1 MQPAMPNVS
10 LNLILD
16 QVAKDKGVE
25 RSVLVRTLE
34 QAIHQAALKT
44 FGLTR
49 NIEATYN
56 EEKGIVEVFQTL
68 TVVDVFSEN
77 PDEKVN
83 QISLEAAKAKGIEA
97 EPGDELLFQI
107 FYREEEAEEA
117 QVQDE
122 RYGDILGLKTYRR
135 GFGRIAAQTAK
146 QVIIQ
151 RTRDAE
157 RENVFNDY
165 KDRKNEIVSGI
176 ALRFERG
183 NIIVNLGRAEAVLP
197 VREQTPRESYR
208 AGDRVQAFV
217 VDVLRESKGPQIVL
231 SRGSPELVRKLF
243 EMEVPEIAEGVV
255 VIEAIAREAGGRTK
269 IAVASRD
276 QDVDPVGACVGM
288 KGSRVQA
295 VVQELRGEK
304 IDIVPWDEDPARFV
318 CNALQP
324 AEVSRVLLDEQNKAM
339 EIIVPDD
346 QLSLA
351 IGRRGQNV
359 RLAAQLTGWKLD
371 INSESRVKELR
382 EFATRSLTALGL
394 PEATVDLLYAHGFR
408 SAKDFANASSE
419 VLLQMP
425 GITPD
430 NVERFLDLA
439 RGQIGKDDEELARL
453 DREREEARAAEA
465 RRHPSELTQTERLLR
480 VRGISDRNI
489 EQMATAGYRTV
500 EDIHNEP
507 DVIKFGEATG
517 LGVKKGKQVK
527 AAVDHYLQ
535 EETRLKAEMDAKK
548 SAETPAPTQA
558 PASA

>member
-1 MQPAMPNVS
+1 MAAPSPQMPIVN
-10 LNLILD
+10 LNMILD
-16 QVAKDKGVE
+16 QVAKDKGIE
-25 RSVLVRTLE
+25 RSVLIDTL
-34 QAIHQAALKT
+34 QSAISQAAKRH
-44 FGLTR
+44 FGPDR
-49 NIEATYN
+49 AIEATYN
-56 EEKGIVEVFQTL
+56 EDKGVVEVFQTL
-68 TVVDVFSEN
+68 TVVERVEIED
-77 PDEKVN
+77 PIKCVN
-83 QISLEAAKAKGIEA
+83 QISLDDAGKKGIEA
-97 EPGDELLFQI
+97 EIGDELLFQI
-107 FYREEEAEEA
+107 FYRPEDTEEAR
-117 QVQDE
+117 VQDE
-122 RYGDILGLKTYRR
+122 RYGDILHLKTFRKE
-135 GFGRIAAQTAK
+135 FGRIAAQTAK

-151 RTRDAE
+151 RIRDAE
-157 RENVFNDY
+157 RENIFNEY
-165 KDRKNEIVSGI
+165 KDRKDEIVSGV

-183 NIIVNLGRAEAVLP
+183 NIIVDLGRAEAVLP
-197 VREQTPRESYR
+197 VREQIPRETYR

-255 VIEAIAREAGGRTK
+255 LIEAIAREPGDRTK

-276 QDVDPVGACVGM
+276 TDVDPVGACVGM

-324 AEVSRVLLDEQNKAM
+324 AEVSRVLIDEQNKAM

-371 INSESRVKELR
+371 VSSETRVKELR
-382 EFATRSLTALGL
+382 EFASRSLNAIGL
-394 PEATVDLLYAHGFR
+394 PEGTVELLYAHGFR
-408 SAKDFANASSE
+408 SAKDFANAAQE
-419 VLLQMP
+419 MLLQMP
-425 GITPD
+425 GITAE
-430 NVERFLDLA
+430 NVEKFQADA
-439 RGQIGKDDEELARL
+439 RGQIGKDEEELARM
-453 DREREEARAAEA
+453 DREREEARAFEA

-507 DVIKFGEATG
+507 DVLKFGENTG
-517 LGVKKGKQVK
+517 LGAKKGKQVK
-527 AAVDHYLQ
+527 AAVEHYLQ
-535 EETRLKAEMDAKK
+535 EEARLKADLDARKA
-548 SAETPAPTQA
+548 AEPVVQA
-558 PASA
+558 